1 MNDNSPSGQGLSVSF
16 CYQIRETEFRLIR
29 RITTD
34 IPARLDRLIWSR
46 FHVLLLAGLGTS
58 WLLDGLEVT
67 IIGAMGAVL
76 TNPHALGLSP
86 GELGAIGSCYVGGAV
101 LGALVFGWL
110 TDRFGRRR
118 MFFITLGCYLAG
130 VILSAF
136 AWNAGSLGAFR
147 LLTGLGIGGEYA
159 AVNSAVDELMPA
171 RLRGRISLAVNG
183 TYWLGAALGA
193 AATILLLNPAIF
205 PVNFGWRL
213 GFGLGAVL
221 GSIVLLLRNFI
232 PESPRWLVTHGE
244 ASAAEQAMQA
254 IESRAGG
261 QGGGADKK
269 LTLQPRES
277 FGFSLILPVLFKKYP
292 SRTGLV
298 FILMAA
304 QAFLYNALFFTYAL
318 MLTRF
323 YHVSPGR
330 AGLYLLPL
338 AAGNFFGPLLLG
350 PLFDIIGR
358 RIMLTVTYFS
368 SGVLLAGTG
377 YLFKLG
383 VFTAAT
389 QTCAWSAIFF
399 VASAGASA
407 AYLTASEVFPLEM
420 RAMAIALFYAVGT
433 AAGGVLAPLLFAH
446 LIGNGSPR
454 AICVGYI
461 FAGALMAAAAII
473 AAWLGVDAERKS
485 LEEISAP
492 LSAAE
497 P

>member
-1 MNDNSPSGQGLSVSF
+1 MQAQN
-16 CYQIRETEFRLIR
+16 
-29 RITTD
+29 RITTN
-34 IPARLDRLIWSR
+34 IPARLDRLTWSR
-46 FHVLLLAGLGTS
+46 FHALILAGLGTS
-58 WLLDGLEVT
+58 WMLDGLEVT

-76 TNPHALGLSP
+76 TSPRTLGLTAP
-86 GELGAIGSCYVGGAV
+86 QLGATGSFYLAGAV

-118 MFFITLGCYLAG
+118 MFFLTLSFYLAG
-130 VILSAF
+130 VALSAC
-136 AWNAGSLGAFR
+136 AWNFYTLAAFR

-171 RLRGRISLAVNG
+171 RLRGRIGLAVNG

-193 AATILLLNPAIF
+193 AATILLLNPGIL
-205 PVNFGWRL
+205 PQNLGWRL
-213 GFGLGAVL
+213 GFFIGAVL
-221 GSIVLLLRNFI
+221 GASVLLLRRLI
-232 PESPRWLVTHGE
+232 PESPRWLITHGHPG
-244 ASAAEQAMQA
+244 AAETAMQE

-261 QGGGADKK
+261 QGGEESKK
-269 LTLQPRES
+269 LTLQPRKT
-277 FGFSLILPVLFKKYP
+277 FGFSLILPILFRKYP
-292 SRTGLV
+292 SRTFLV
-298 FILMAA
+298 FTLMSA

-323 YHVSPGR
+323 YQIAPGS

-338 AAGNFFGPLLLG
+338 AAGNFCGPILLG

-358 RIMLTVTYFS
+358 RIMLTATYFL
-368 SGVLLAGTG
+368 SGALLAATG
-377 YLFKLG
+377 YLFLHHA
-383 VFTAAT
+383 FTATT

-433 AAGGVLAPLLFAH
+433 AAGGIFAPLFFAH
-446 LIGNGSPR
+446 LIGSGSPR
-454 AICVGYI
+454 AICGGYV
-461 FAGALMAAAAII
+461 FAGALMAAAALI
-473 AAWLGVDAERKS
+473 AAWLAVDAERKP

-497 P
+497 

>member
-1 MNDNSPSGQGLSVSF
+1 MVIGVQPID
-16 CYQIRETEFRLIR
+16 

-46 FHVLLLAGLGTS
+46 FHALLLAGLGTS

-76 TNPHALGLSP
+76 TNPLALGLTP
-86 GELGAIGSCYVGGAV
+86 AQLGAIGSAYVGGAV
-101 LGALVFGWL
+101 LGALGFGWL

-118 MFFITLGCYLAG
+118 MFFATLGCYLIG
-130 VILSAF
+130 VALSAF
-136 AWNAGSLGAFR
+136 AWNFWSLGAFR

-193 AATILLLNPAIF
+193 AATILLLNPAIL
-205 PVNFGWRL
+205 PINLGWRL
-213 GFGLGAVL
+213 GFGLGAIL

-232 PESPRWLVTHGE
+232 PESPRWLVTHGHPK
-244 ASAAEQAMQA
+244 AAEQSMQE
-254 IESRAGG
+254 IETRAGG
-261 QGGGADKK
+261 QGGEERKTI
-269 LTLQPRES
+269 TLQPRAS
-277 FGFSLILPVLFKKYP
+277 FGFNLILPVLLQKYRA
-292 SRTGLV
+292 RTALV
-298 FILMAA
+298 FSLMAA

-323 YHVSPGR
+323 YHVAPGR

-338 AAGNFFGPLLLG
+338 AAGNFCGPLLLG
-350 PLFDIIGR
+350 PFFDTIGR
-358 RIMLTVTYFS
+358 RIMLTATYAL
-368 SGVLLAGTG
+368 SGLLLAGTG
-377 YLFKLG
+377 YLFLHH

-407 AYLTASEVFPLEM
+407 AYLTASEIFPLEM
-420 RAMAIALFYAVGT
+420 RAMAIAFFYAIGT
-433 AAGGVLAPLLFAH
+433 AAGGVLAPLLFGH
-446 LIGNGSPR
+446 LIGKGSPG
-454 AICVGYI
+454 AICAGYV
-461 FAGALMAAAAII
+461 FAGALMALGAII
-473 AAWLGVDAERKS
+473 AAVLAVDAEQKP
-485 LEEISAP
+485 LEEIAAP
-492 LSAAE
+492 LSAIE
-497 P
+497 

>member
-1 MNDNSPSGQGLSVSF
+1 M
-16 CYQIRETEFRLIR
+16 
-29 RITTD
+29 
-34 IPARLDRLIWSR
+34 
-46 FHVLLLAGLGTS
+46 LLAALGTS
-58 WLLDGLEVT
+58 WMLDGLEVT

-76 TNPHALGLSP
+76 TNPRALGLTP
-86 GELGAIGSCYVGGAV
+86 GQLGAIGSAYVGGAV

-130 VILSAF
+130 VTLSAF
-136 AWNAGSLGAFR
+136 AWNAWSLGIFR

-193 AATILLLNPAIF
+193 AATILLLNPAIL
-205 PVNFGWRL
+205 PVNLGWRL
-213 GFGLGAVL
+213 GFGLGAIL

-232 PESPRWLVTHGE
+232 PESPRWLVTHGQHI
-244 ASAAEQAMQA
+244 AAEQAMQD
-254 IESRAGG
+254 IEARAGG
-261 QGGGADKK
+261 QGGEEGRKF
-269 LTLQPRES
+269 TLQPRKN
-277 FGFSLILPVLFKKYP
+277 FGFAVILPVLFQKYRA
-292 SRTGLV
+292 RTVLV
-298 FILMAA
+298 FVLMAS

-323 YHVSPGR
+323 YHVPAGR

-350 PLFDIIGR
+350 PLFDTIGR
-358 RIMLTVTYFS
+358 RIMLTATYGL
-368 SGVLLAGTG
+368 SGLLLAGTG
-377 YLFKLG
+377 YLFLHG

-399 VASAGASA
+399 TASAGASA
-407 AYLTASEVFPLEM
+407 AYLTASEIFPLEM
-420 RAMAIALFYAVGT
+420 RAMAIAFFYAIGT
-433 AAGGVLAPLLFAH
+433 AAGGVLAPLIFAH
-446 LIGNGSPR
+446 LIGSGAPGE
-454 AICVGYI
+454 ICAGYI
-461 FAGALMAAAAII
+461 FAGGLMAAAAMV
-473 AAWLGVDAERKS
+473 AAWLGVDAEQKS
-485 LEEISAP
+485 LEEIAAP
-492 LSAAE
+492 LSMAE